1 MTTTYYVIATNNS
14 PDVRA
19 AADYINRHAEAG
31 GYTHDLREIE
41 GEVASCA
48 PCIRDGL
55 RIEVEQVP
63 TC

>member
-1 MTTTYYVIATNNS
+1 MITTYYVTATSNS
-14 PDVRA
+14 PDTRA

-41 GEVASCA
+41 SEVASCA

-55 RIEVEQVP
+55 RIESEQVP
-63 TC
+63 AC